1 VVSIHTFLTQFLHDP
16 RHRLL
21 LGNGLAQAMLFGGMA
36 GISRLYAAEPIGTWS
51 ACIAFISLVW
61 SFSQLKTDV
70 ALIQARDGAE
80 KRQLLDFG
88 LMSHLLFSGIAMALA
103 HQFGL
108 FSGGHNLLLFI
119 VLASHG
125 IQHMFTAWCL
135 SASAYTQVNWM
146 RLTNV
151 LLAYPGSLLLFYFDG
166 ERGLLWALLAGN
178 LIPALVL
185 LLTGKIPLPGGSNPD
200 QYGRV
205 VLKKHLHTMSYLSLG
220 NFLMS
225 LTEQGMVLLISIYYD
240 AGQTAA
246 FFLASRVCNQPLSF
260 VQMAMGQYNLRHF
273 QDLLNEGRFS
283 SQVVWKYWKTWL
295 PAGLAFSL
303 PILLFGPFLFS
314 FVFGEA
320 WAVSGD
326 IARILA
332 VLALLRL
339 LNSPTSMGFFVIG
352 KQRIFFLF
360 TLLFSINFG
369 LSILFAW
376 LQYPLL
382 QMIGINSVC
391 QVLLIV
397 WYNRVMLQQID
408 RRAAG
413 KVPTASAPSSQT
425 RV

>member
-1 VVSIHTFLTQFLHDP
+1 MFIKHLTVDP

-36 GISRLYAAEPIGTWS
+36 GISRLYDAGPIGTWS
-51 ACIAFISLVW
+51 ACIAFINLVW

-88 LMSHLLFSGIAMALA
+88 LMSHLLFSGIALA
-103 HQFGL
+103 VARWFGL
-108 FSGGHNLLLFI
+108 FSGDHNMLLFM

-135 SASAYTQVNWM
+135 SARAYTQVNWM
-146 RLTNV
+146 RVTNI
-151 LLAYPGSLLLFYFDG
+151 LLAYPGSLLLFFING
-166 ERGLLWALLAGN
+166 EQGLLWALLAGN
-178 LIPALVL
+178 LFPALAL
-185 LLTGKIPLPGGSNPD
+185 MGAGKIPLPGGSRP
-200 QYGRV
+200 GRHWRV
-205 VLKKHLHTMSYLSLG
+205 LLKKHLQTMSYLSLG

-260 VQMAMGQYNLRHF
+260 VQTAMSQYNLRHF

-283 SQVVWKYWKTWL
+283 TQVVWQYWKKWL
-295 PAGLAFSL
+295 PAGLAYFL
-303 PILLFGPFLFS
+303 PILLLGPFLFS
-314 FVFGEA
+314 LVFGEA
-320 WAVSGD
+320 WAISGD
-326 IARILA
+326 MARILA
-332 VLALLRL
+332 VLAFVRF
-339 LNSPTSMGFFVIG
+339 LNSPTSMGFFVVG

-360 TLLFSINFG
+360 TLAFVANFG
-369 LSILFAW
+369 VSILLAW
-376 LQYPLL
+376 LQYPLF
-382 QMIGINSVC
+382 QVIGLNSIA

-397 WYNRVMLQQID
+397 WYNRVMLGHID
-408 RRAAG
+408 RGATG
-413 KVPTASAPSSQT
+413 KG
-425 RV
+425 